1 MKKLIIYATEG
12 NQISAAQVA
21 KNHVAE
27 GFKSAVHTVSDLF
40 GKTSFHVYYTKSG
53 SLVVK
58 QIVKETEENLK

>member
-21 KNHVAE
+21 KNHAIE
-27 GFKSAVHTVSDLF
+27 GFKSAVHTVSDIF
-40 GKTSFHVYYTKSG
+40 GKTRFHVYYTKSG

-58 QIVKETEENLK
+58 QIKEKSK

>member
-1 MKKLIIYATEG
+1 MKKIIIYATEG

-21 KNHVAE
+21 KNHGIE
-27 GFKSAVHTVSDLF
+27 GFKSAVHTVSDVF

-58 QIVKETEENLK
+58 QIKEQSK

>member
-1 MKKLIIYATEG
+1 MKKLIIYAAEG

-21 KNHVAE
+21 KNHVIE
-27 GFKSAVHTVSDLF
+27 GFKSAVHTVSDAF

-58 QIVKETEENLK
+58 QIEEKLK